1 MRHTG
6 SDQDQQ
12 SVQSPTG
19 DMPAGS
25 NGRVAAGQDKDVA
38 EQHQRGGEEPEA
50 TGAAAALRTP
60 SAGDDHG
67 GVTRGIPSDESD
79 YSADKIKVLEGLEAV
94 RKRPAMYIG
103 STGQSGLHHLVYEV
117 VDNSIDEALGG
128 FCDQVN
134 VTIHIDGSVTVVDNG
149 RGIPVDRHASGKSAA
164 EVVLTVLHSGG
175 KFDNESYK
183 VSGGLHGVG
192 VSVVNA
198 LSETLDLEIW
208 RNGQVYQQSY
218 VRGDPAGEL
227 EITGTTKRRGTKVTF
242 KPDAQIFETLVF
254 SFDTLAQRLR
264 ELAFLNGGI
273 QITLDDERD
282 GKSHKFRYEGGIVS
296 FVTHLNKNKTA
307 VNEKPIYMR
316 GEKDGTDAEM
326 ALQWNDGYAETIYT
340 FANNINTQEGGTH
353 LSGFRSALTRT
364 INFYATKNNLAKD
377 LKESVTGDD
386 IREGLTAVVSVK
398 IQNPQFE
405 GQTKTKLGNTEVKGI
420 VEAILNDKLGA
431 YLEENPAVARRIVG
445 KAIDAARAREAAR
458 KARDLVRR
466 KGALDGSSLPGKLAD
481 CQERDPAQSEL
492 YIVEGESA
500 GGSAKQ
506 GRDRRFQAI
515 LPLKGKIL
523 NVEKARFD
531 KMLGSDEIKTMI
543 AALGCG
549 IGAED
554 FDLEKLRYHRIIIMT
569 DADVDG
575 SHIRTLLLTFFY
587 RQLPKVIES
596 GYIYIAQPPLFR
608 VKRGKSETY
617 IKDERDLESYLIKRA
632 AEARVVRIPSTNAEI
647 AGGDLEKL
655 LHKMIAHQKF
665 LQVVERRG
673 HPREIVEALVAA
685 GADREYFADKE
696 KLEGLSR
703 MLTTPARTVT
713 VQRDEE
719 HNRYLL
725 QVEDRSS
732 GYPRHHAIGVDFV
745 TAAEYRTLLANHRD
759 IPAFNGGVIV
769 SGVGADDSADEGEAP
784 TAATDGTAIGGA
796 PADEATRLAAEPKDR
811 QRKAARERIADV
823 RLGSLDELVEFFIA
837 SGKKGIAINRYKGLG
852 EMNPDQLW
860 ATTMDPGVRTLL
872 QVRAEDHT
880 EADLMFT
887 TLMGDQVEP
896 RRKFIEDNALDVK
909 NLDV

>member
-1 MRHTG
+1 VPADNNGHG
-6 SDQDQQ
+6 S
-12 SVQSPTG
+12 
-19 DMPAGS
+19 
-25 NGRVAAGQDKDVA
+25 AAEV
-38 EQHQRGGEEPEA
+38 
-50 TGAAAALRTP
+50 
-60 SAGDDHG
+60 
-67 GVTRGIPSDESD
+67 DE

-94 RKRPAMYIG
+94 QKRPAMYIG
-103 STGQSGLHHLVYEV
+103 STGPAGLHHLVYEV
-117 VDNSIDEALGG
+117 VDNSIDEALAG

-134 VTIHIDGSVTVVDNG
+134 VTLHIDGSVTVIDNG
-149 RGIPVDRHASGKSAA
+149 RGIPVDKHESGKSAA
-164 EVVLTVLHSGG
+164 EVVMTMLHAGG
-175 KFDNESYK
+175 KFDNDSYK

-192 VSVVNA
+192 ISVVNA

-208 RNGQVYQQSY
+208 RNNQVYSQSY
-218 VRGDPAGEL
+218 ERGKPTKDL
-227 EITGTTKRRGTKVTF
+227 EVTGTTKRRGTKITF
-242 KPDAQIFETLVF
+242 KPDAAIFETTDF

-273 QITLDDERD
+273 VITLDDERGD
-282 GKSHKFRYEGGIVS
+282 GKAHKFHYEGGIVS
-296 FVTHLNKNKTA
+296 FVTHLNKNKAA

-316 GEKDGTDAEM
+316 GERDGIDTEL
-326 ALQWNDGYAETIYT
+326 ALQWNDGYAETIYS
-340 FANNINTQEGGTH
+340 FANNINTHEGGTH

-364 INFYATKNNLAKD
+364 VNYYATKNNLAKD

-386 IREGLTAVVSVK
+386 IREGLTAVISVK
-398 IQNPQFE
+398 IPHPQFE

-420 VEAILNDKLGA
+420 VEAVLNEKLGA
-431 YLEENPAVARRIVG
+431 FLEENPAVARRIVG

-481 CQERDPAQSEL
+481 CQERDPALCEL

-554 FDLEKLRYHRIIIMT
+554 FDLAKLRYHRIIIMT

-587 RQLPKVIES
+587 RQLPAVIEN
-596 GYIYIAQPPLFR
+596 GYVYIAQPPLFR
-608 VKRGKSETY
+608 AKRGKAETY
-617 IKDERDLESYLIKRA
+617 IKDERELEAFLIKRSI
-632 AEARVVRIPSTNAEI
+632 EARTVRVVSSGAEI
-647 AGGDLEKL
+647 SGPDLEKL
-655 LHKMIAHQKF
+655 LQRLIAHQKL
-665 LQVVERRG
+665 LQTVERRG
-673 HPREIVEALVAA
+673 HPREILEALVEA
-685 GADREYFADKE
+685 GADRDYFADRD
-696 KLEGLSR
+696 KLDALAL
-703 MLTTPARTVT
+703 MLTIPTRTVS

-719 HNRYLL
+719 HNRFLL
-725 QVEDRSS
+725 QIDDRST
-732 GYPRHHAIGVDFV
+732 GYPRQHTIGVDFV
-745 TAAEYRTLLANHRD
+745 TTAEYRTLLANRRD
-759 IPAFNGGVIV
+759 MPAISGELIV
-769 SGVGADDSADEGEAP
+769 TASEDSNEVKLQSIDA
-784 TAATDGTAIGGA
+784 
-796 PADEATRLAAEPKDR
+796 
-811 QRKAARERIADV
+811 
-823 RLGSLDELVEFFIA
+823 LVEYFIDA
-837 SGKKGIAINRYKGLG
+837 GKKGVAINRYKGLG

-860 ATTMDPGVRTLL
+860 ETTMNPAVRTLL
-872 QVRAEDHT
+872 QVRAEDHPG
-880 EADLMFT
+880 ADLMFT